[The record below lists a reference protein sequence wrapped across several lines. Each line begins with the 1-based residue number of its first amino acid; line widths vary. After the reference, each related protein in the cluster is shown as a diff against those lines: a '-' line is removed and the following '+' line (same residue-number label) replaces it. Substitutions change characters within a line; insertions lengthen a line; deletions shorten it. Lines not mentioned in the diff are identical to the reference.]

1 MEMETELKMLDK
13 YLKKMYPFI
22 IEVESIY
29 FNYDEVSMLNNFS
42 SSGMGRRDKDLL
54 KINIYVS
61 PLHFCELMDDRVEK
75 KLQSLMLKQCGSLI
89 KSIMTD
95 CNPNKI
101 KFLFYPDVDKVT
113 IFDDIPKE

>member
-1 MEMETELKMLDK
+1 METELKMLDK

-75 KLQSLMLKQCGSLI
+75 KLQSLMQKQCGSLI

>member
-1 MEMETELKMLDK
+1 MDGELKILNK

-22 IEVESIY
+22 IEVESIF

-42 SSGMGRRDKDLL
+42 SSGMDRRDKDLL

-75 KLQSLMLKQCGSLI
+75 KLQSLMQKQCGSLF
-89 KSIMTD
+89 KSIIPE
-95 CNPNKI
+95 CNPDKLR
-101 KFLFYPDVDKVT
+101 FLFYPDVDKVT
-113 IFDDIPKE
+113 IFDDIPEE